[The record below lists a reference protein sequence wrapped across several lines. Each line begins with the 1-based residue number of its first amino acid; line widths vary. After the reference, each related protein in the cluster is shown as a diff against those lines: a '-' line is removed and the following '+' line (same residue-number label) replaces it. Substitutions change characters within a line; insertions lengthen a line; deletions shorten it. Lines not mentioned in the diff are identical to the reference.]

1 MEINLLRSGE
11 YYVLWLFVIY
21 VVYKILRTK

>member
-1 MEINLLRSGE
+1 MEIHLLRSGE